1 MLINNFFNLYSCY
14 GFKILFIR
22 ISHNFIKKK
31 NTNTCFNTLL
41 RVIKTNLLTTKQG
54 GITVDIR
61 EGLIPTALGTA
72 VTAAGY
78 ALKQT
83 RGTNK
88 MIANTVFGFGLAH
101 VVLGVIDLV
110 EHRR

>member
-1 MLINNFFNLYSCY
+1 MN
-14 GFKILFIR
+14 
-22 ISHNFIKKK
+22 
-31 NTNTCFNTLL
+31 
-41 RVIKTNLLTTKQG
+41 
-54 GITVDIR
+54 IR
-61 EGLIPTALGTA
+61 EGIIPTALGSA

-78 ALKQT
+78 VMKQQCNS
-83 RGTNK
+83 NK

>member
-1 MLINNFFNLYSCY
+1 VSEDGTTNFGVEGL
-14 GFKILFIR
+14 KLM
-22 ISHNFIKKK
+22 
-31 NTNTCFNTLL
+31 
-41 RVIKTNLLTTKQG
+41 
-54 GITVDIR
+54 DIR

-78 ALKQT
+78 AMKQT
-83 RGTNK
+83 RGSNK
-88 MIANTVFGFGLAH
+88 MVANTVFGFGLAH